1 MLCRFLFLSFFFFF
15 LKNETRSKKMTLKLG
30 KYLPSF
36 GETQLVLRLLIVSY
50 IKKCWLLIGTL
61 DINLNT
67 ETA

>member
-1 MLCRFLFLSFFFFF
+1 
-15 LKNETRSKKMTLKLG
+15 MTLKLC

-61 DINLNT
+61 GINLNT

>member
-1 MLCRFLFLSFFFFF
+1 MLCRYLFFF
-15 LKNETRSKKMTLKLG
+15 KNETRSKKKMTLKLC

-61 DINLNT
+61 GINLNT